1 MQAVRRRA
9 MQGACLTLAIA
20 AITVQVGRAAP
31 ATTATVK
38 YGIVFDAGSS
48 GSRIHVYSW
57 KVGGGGPKD
66 AFDLIK
72 DDLLKVKPGLSASWC
87 KVTADFGDDN
97 TPPGFSGSP
106 GRASTHRERSL
117 GHSAAPEGVIHLSVP
132 LI

>member
-1 MQAVRRRA
+1 
-9 MQGACLTLAIA
+9 MQGAYLTLAIA

-87 KVTADFGDDN
+87 KVAADFGDDN
-97 TPPGFSGSP
+97 TPPGFSGSS
-106 GRASTHRERSL
+106 GRASTPRERSL
-117 GHSAAPEGVIHLSVP
+117 GRSAAPEDAIHLSVP
-132 LI
+132 ST